1 MATPASRLKKIV
13 RDKELRTYDE
23 LVRYVYRYCGNT
35 LREAVVSKE
44 YDLRRY
50 IDAKKIANSMCGF
63 QCSNERTGL
72 SKRGISGCSMT
83 YERKLLD

>member
-1 MATPASRLKKIV
+1 MSTPANRLKGLV
-13 RDKELRTYDE
+13 RNKEFRTYDE

-50 IDAKKIANSMCGF
+50 IDARAVAR
-63 QCSNERTGL
+63 ERV
-72 SKRGISGCSMT
+72 RI
-83 YERKLLD
+83 YRKPSR